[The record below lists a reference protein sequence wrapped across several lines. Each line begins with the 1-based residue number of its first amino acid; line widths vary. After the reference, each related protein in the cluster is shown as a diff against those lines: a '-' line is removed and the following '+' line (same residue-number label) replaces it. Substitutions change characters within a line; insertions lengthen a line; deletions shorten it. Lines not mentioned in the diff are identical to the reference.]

1 MDFYEVNEKRR
12 TIRKFK
18 APATEEQLGRI
29 IKEGTKAPSPR
40 NTQGWEFVV
49 VDDPKLIEEISEI
62 KYVLNRE
69 NKPRGEAVPPELEE
83 AAQRQKD
90 TFQNASIV
98 LVYHPDEAA
107 HAAGAWC
114 CIQNML
120 LAAVTEGLGSKISYF
135 RGEAVEKINSMVKA
149 PEGMTLAAAIH
160 FGVPGEEPGP
170 RSLRPEGSWLH
181 RNQFRA

>member
-18 APATEEQLGRI
+18 APAREEQLIKI
-29 IKEGTKAPSPR
+29 ITEGTKAPSPR
-40 NTQGWEFVV
+40 NTQGWEFIM
-49 VDDPKLIEEISEI
+49 VDDPNLIEEISEI
-62 KYVLNRE
+62 KYALTRE
-69 NKPRGEAVPPELEE
+69 NKPRGEVVPPELEA

-90 TFQNASIV
+90 TFDNASIV
-98 LVYHPDEAA
+98 LVYHPEGAA

-120 LAAVTEGLGSKISYF
+120 LAAVAEGLGSKISYF
-135 RGEAVEKINSMVKA
+135 RGEAVEKINRLVKA
-149 PEGMTLAAAIH
+149 PEGMTLAAAVH

-170 RSLRPEGSWLH
+170 RSLRPEGSCLH
-181 RNQFRA
+181 KNYF